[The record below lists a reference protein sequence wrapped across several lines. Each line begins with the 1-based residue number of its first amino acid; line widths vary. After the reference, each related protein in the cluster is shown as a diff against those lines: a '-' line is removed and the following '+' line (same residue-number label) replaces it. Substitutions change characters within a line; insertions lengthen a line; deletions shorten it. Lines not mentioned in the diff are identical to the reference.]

1 MSVAGTFQ
9 KPGWKQPEDQKRVS
23 LPNHILL
30 RLLGRSALVPH
41 RTGAHPGCW
50 VPGAG
55 SGRLGVKHLLQIV
68 LPPPGRPVCEAPRG
82 HTVPTSS
89 RPTRALPWANEKAGV
104 IITTSTRRPCPSVQ
118 GNYLAAVVGVAHGE
132 PPSRAPGG
140 GLHLHTSPGAPAA
153 LHSPLHR
160 RYQVA

>member
-1 MSVAGTFQ
+1 MSKAGCHGLQVLFFVS
-9 KPGWKQPEDQKRVS
+9 PGDQMKGW
-23 LPNHILL
+23 
-30 RLLGRSALVPH
+30 LGTERQEAQ
-41 RTGAHPGCW
+41 
-50 VPGAG
+50 G
-55 SGRLGVKHLLQIV
+55 SGLSPGVQ
-68 LPPPGRPVCEAPRG
+68 VCEAPRG